1 MDGNLVG
8 IPLLTCSPTSDIGFF
23 YHIIKHSTLSQVHT
37 FIFADLAGFAF
48 SKNAEAH
55 FNAGLIPR
63 RKYSEVLDSAK

>member
-37 FIFADLAGFAF
+37 FIFAQIWLDLLFQRTPKPSLMLA
-48 SKNAEAH
+48 
-55 FNAGLIPR
+55 
-63 RKYSEVLDSAK
+63 